1 MIPKVRFERFIDYR
15 AQRSGWAYAQRSLAP
30 LTTEHPGA
38 ILLDTMIE
46 RNFARELSLAITEH
60 RIPYRQP
67 WAGFIH
73 TPPDVPP
80 WQDASKTLA
89 RISQLREWQDSLP
102 YCRGLITLSRHL
114 RDSVGAFLPGIPV
127 LALHH
132 PTELVERTFDF
143 DAYMRHGQPVVQVG
157 WWLRRLASIHFL
169 PLPAARKH
177 LLIPVGEELMPRF
190 MNALDAERAQT
201 GAPAMEHWNA
211 TILPRC
217 VNTEYDNLLARSV
230 VFLDLHSSVVNNAV
244 IECIVRRTP
253 VLVNRLPGTVEYLG
267 DDYPFFF
274 ETLEDAAAKAADPDL
289 VLETHRYLAARDV
302 SFLSGETFCRE
313 FAESAMY
320 QSW

>member
-1 MIPKVRFERFIDYR
+1 VIPKVRFERFIDYP
-15 AQRSGWAYAQRSLAP
+15 AQRSGWAYAQRSLAS
-30 LTTEHPGA
+30 LVKQSA
-38 ILLDTMIE
+38 DAMVLDTMIE
-46 RNFARELSLAITEH
+46 RNFARELPLAIAEQ

-80 WQDASKTLA
+80 WQDASKTLQH
-89 RISQLREWQDSLP
+89 ISQLREWNESLP
-102 YCRGLITLSRHL
+102 HCRGLITLSRHL
-114 RDSVGAFLPGIPV
+114 RDWVSAFLPGVPV

-132 PTELVERTFDF
+132 PTELVERTFDY
-143 DAYMRHGQPVVQVG
+143 AEYLRHGQPVVQVG

-169 PLPAARKH
+169 RVPPQRKH
-177 LLIPVGEELMPRF
+177 LLIPVREELMPRF
-190 MNALDAERAQT
+190 MQALDAERAQT
-201 GAPAMEHWNA
+201 NAPPLAEWDA

-217 VNTEYDNLLARSV
+217 VNAEYDALLARSV
-230 VFLDLHSSVVNNAV
+230 VFLDLHSAVVNNAV

-274 ETLEDAAAKAADPDL
+274 ETLEEAAAKASDADL
-289 VLETHRYLAARDV
+289 VLATHHHLRAKDL